1 MIKQIKEIN
10 FPEYATLSQ
19 AKVSINDMGDMSIS
33 AQVKIDGDIKP
44 DFSYDWEVEFNGER
58 YIQPYRSPQGTK
70 DTSSASST
78 LDLTFYHKAEWL
90 MRSQMFIEMAST
102 DSGTAIA
109 DKYEA
114 SLGLSLADFV
124 TAFNK
129 VLKHFFGDTIIML
142 LNPDGTYSSER
153 KFVSISY
160 SYIWDVLQKMNEIY
174 DVRWRIKTDSAT
186 GVFQILVGYP
196 ADDVSHIFEYGF
208 SGGLMSVQRQVQSSD
223 IRNRLLGRGGETNL
237 PAYYFKQAPEDSLF
251 DSDPDWIPELAN
263 IYFSNLRGK
272 TFRDYVKGWK
282 AKHYGGEAMAE
293 PTEAYTAGY
302 TDAKFDPVEYVDD
315 KDSIAKYGVIIG
327 GLNNNEDIYPSIQG
341 ADGGVDI
348 IVDAEQVTDDDTE
361 RAAESESQTVNIDGD
376 SAKAQNVPK
385 NTEVKIKMSD
395 SVRHRFTVPD
405 GYTGYVQIGPVSYTA
420 LNIHTSSVYGRSQ
433 IDIST
438 AMVQQSLTTRIFN
451 ASTGA
456 EIAMDKF
463 SNLDPGEYYW
473 TQEITLLNAS
483 EYTATYV
490 NVTFNGLKLTLGTG
504 EVSGWKNTFD
514 IWVKNIWGTE
524 KLATESDKD
533 YADRVWIPIL
543 GDRMGNEAK
552 VVFSS
557 GWLSFSSDWEFTI
570 VGYAY
575 DTSKDGSEWRLT
587 LQKSDAEKEATGK
600 FIPNEG
606 TNAAAGDSFFFIG
619 IDMPYKYVLWA
630 EQRLDDYKKDQLAEL
645 AQINP
650 TWVVET
656 DKVRLNQAESGGGTL
671 ADSLSAGCSL
681 RLTDKRFIDSAY
693 LNLYV
698 QTISYE
704 WNESTVIN
712 PDIEIVLSDKPATVI
727 NAVSQMQGD
736 IEELNKNVTSL
747 SSIKR
752 EILAAVDKMYLRKDG
767 LNDLSLS
774 QTEFRNLINGLGFRP
789 GRIGGSGWGIYRDSV
804 GKAVGEF
811 DRIVVRDAIDVSSI
825 SVEQVKQT
833 AGTTIYSEASIICT
847 EVVEMSTVYRC
858 YFDTKGGEISNM
870 FKTGDI
876 AWCLKYNP
884 DSSQLK
890 YYKRRVTSTGT
901 DYINISKTDKDGD
914 GVPEAGDSI
923 VQFGSFTDTAR
934 QSAIML
940 NPHDGGSIVVYSGL
954 NSYDITD
961 RNMVGLGFNKETG
974 KAFLYGY
981 GEFFFGDRTLSGNFI
996 TFQQKEGESE
1006 PNLHVN
1012 GNVVIGPGS
1021 SGLTNLSEWAG
1032 KQQQIDE
1039 AARDAGSAL
1048 TLAGSADKA
1057 AKDAQSAAE
1066 AAQDSADKAQGTAD
1080 KAISDM
1086 ADWASDEIISPVEKI
1101 ALKNEV
1107 SSIEADYGE
1116 IQKQVQRY
1124 DIVDESTLWSAYD
1137 AAYSDYRTALNTI
1150 IGEEGSSLAGD
1161 IATLQKTYY
1170 DTRLAVLEGIAT
1182 AAKKVADDAATD
1194 AAAARQVADNAL
1206 NTATGAQAFIE
1217 STISPEI
1224 EEINR
1229 RLDGTVVSWFYPYSP
1244 SADLPPQSE
1253 WNDTDKENH
1262 IGDTFTNT
1270 QEYISDEE
1278 TPDAGKSWRWVRN
1291 EDGTYSWIAI
1301 ADSDAIKA
1309 LNMASKAQSTA
1320 DGKSRTFYGTPSGP
1334 YDVGDLWA
1342 AGSSSDLKICV
1353 KARTE
1358 SGYSASD
1365 WVKAVKYTDDT
1376 ALKTFINGDYADDI
1390 DALGKQ
1396 IDGKAETWYQATD
1409 PKASWATADYTK
1421 HTGDLW
1427 YDTSDGSTYRWN
1439 GSSWQAQD
1447 IPDAVFD
1454 KIDGKAQIFTVQ
1466 PTVPYRVGDLWV
1478 QGSTGD
1484 IMRCMTSRT
1493 SGSYAASDWSLA
1505 SKYTDDTKAGEALD
1519 KANEADAN
1527 AKSAATAAAEAKV
1540 AAANAQAAADSAQ
1553 ADADNAA
1560 LAAATAQ
1567 ADAANAKSRLDD
1579 MASDSIISPV
1589 EKTALAQQKADI
1601 MSEYTQIV
1609 TDCERYGVSYGILT
1623 EAYNMAI
1630 KALNKYTADMTTDS
1644 AKEGDYVDIS
1654 DYYDIRQ
1661 YVLDLLSAA
1670 AKKVAD
1676 DAKKAADDAASAV
1689 TSIQQTVDEALASL
1703 NNLNDDDCFT
1713 LIEKHSVRETMQAI
1727 TSQKGSS
1734 NLYSGVIARS
1744 MVSGDEWSMVTQ
1756 EDADAD
1762 SDLEPYVGFYRSQ
1775 NHAVSSYS
1783 TVKLTLTAY
1792 CDSFLTL
1799 EYVSD
1804 GEANYDYLSV
1814 SYLDPS
1820 SDLKDTTLSS
1830 AELNTKGQ
1838 RGVKSRHTYFLK
1850 EGTHTLQIMYRKDIS
1865 GDYYTDSGYYRITT
1879 EKADGYNYG
1888 AYGQFHEYYD
1898 RLDDSNDPDGSLRSA
1913 LYEGAFVPLCD
1924 YMASTCELWEDSDT
1938 MLPGEPFRDTMAQL
1952 LRAYYSA
1959 QDKVM
1964 LTFSK
1969 SDYEYLTKV
1978 FGKGETDI
1986 LGGAVLTE
1994 AVAVRNSSGQIEGML
2009 NGSSSFEDGTHGK
2022 AVVISGI
2029 PSQSSSGST
2038 VLSDRVAEA
2047 ETVIYEDGTI
2057 VTKKLQAEAGTFGGT
2072 LNAVSGSFKELRCL
2086 DADGNEYGYITFS
2099 ATDNGTVDFVNF
2111 NLRHNLTFRSNH
2123 IFCRGMLGAYTR
2135 TAIIITG
2142 TSGKYYYNGLDNT
2155 SDFVTV
2161 TFSTG
2166 ADGSNTFYYVP
2177 LYGTGSLAIQ
2187 FGSKIAGM
2195 AVDLVLIQISGTT
2208 TRRYC
2213 FVAPTGKKFTV
2224 VNINDDNNNIYIYS
2238 NGSAV
2243 QLTGGSACEI
2253 VNVGYG
2259 NMLPSQ
2265 TSSILGGG
2273 QMIIGKNDN
2282 NW

>member
-78 LDLTFYHKAEWL
+78 LELTFYHKAEWL

-142 LNPDGTYSSER
+142 LNPDGTYSTER

-196 ADDVSHIFEYGF
+196 ADDMSHIFEYGF

-282 AKHYGGEAMAE
+282 AKHYGGEAMSE

-327 GLNNNEDIYPSIQG
+327 GLDNNEDIYPSIQG

-385 NTEVKIKMSD
+385 NTEVTIKMSD
-395 SVRHRFTVPD
+395 SVRHRFTVPH

-433 IDIST
+433 IDISA

-456 EIAMDKF
+456 EIARDKF

-483 EYTATYV
+483 EYKATYV

-587 LQKSDAEKEATGK
+587 LQKSDAEQEATGK

-712 PDIEIVLSDKPATVI
+712 PDIEIVLSDKPSPVI
-727 NAVSQMQGD
+727 NTVSQIQGD

-752 EILAAVDKMYLRKDG
+752 EILAAVDQMYLRKDG
-767 LNDLSLS
+767 LNDISLS
-774 QTEFRNLINGLGFRP
+774 QTEFRNLIKGLGFRP
-789 GRIGGSGWGIYRDSV
+789 GRIGGTGWGIYRDSV

-825 SVEQVKQT
+825 SVEQVRQT
-833 AGTTIYSEASIICT
+833 SGTTIFSEASIVCT
-847 EVVEMSTVYRC
+847 EVVKMSTVYRC
-858 YFDTKGGEISNM
+858 YFDTKGGEMTNM

-890 YYKRRVTSTGT
+890 YYKRRVTSVGT
-901 DYINISKTDKDGD
+901 DYINLSKTDKDGT

-923 VQFGSFTDTAR
+923 VQFGSFTDASR
-934 QSAIML
+934 RSAVML
-940 NPHDGGSIVVYSGL
+940 NPHDGGSIVVYSGID
-954 NSYDITD
+954 SYDITD
-961 RNMVGLGFNKETG
+961 RNMVGLGYSNETG

-981 GEFFFGDRTLSGNFI
+981 GEFFFGDRTLTNNFI
-996 TFQQKEGESE
+996 TFQQKEGDTK
-1006 PNLHVN
+1006 PNLYAN
-1012 GNVVIGPGS
+1012 LNITIGPGS

-1032 KQQQIDE
+1032 KQNQIN
-1039 AARDAGSAL
+1039 A
-1048 TLAGSADKA
+1048 
-1057 AKDAQSAAE
+1057 AQS
-1066 AAQDSADKAQGTAD
+1066 T
-1080 KAISDM
+1080 
-1086 ADWASDEIISPVEKI
+1086 
-1101 ALKNEV
+1101 
-1107 SSIEADYGE
+1107 
-1116 IQKQVQRY
+1116 
-1124 DIVDESTLWSAYD
+1124 
-1137 AAYSDYRTALNTI
+1137 
-1150 IGEEGSSLAGD
+1150 
-1161 IATLQKTYY
+1161 
-1170 DTRLAVLEGIAT
+1170 
-1182 AAKKVADDAATD
+1182 ADDARSLAES
-1194 AAAARQVADNAL
+1194 AGQKAENAL
-1206 NTATGAQAFIE
+1206 NTAEGAQSFIDN
-1217 STISPEI
+1217 TITPGI

-1244 SADLPPQSE
+1244 SPDKPPQSE
-1253 WNDTDKENH
+1253 WSAEDMENH

-1278 TPDAGKSWRWVRN
+1278 TPDAGKSWRWVKN
-1291 EDGTYSWIAI
+1291 EDGTYSWVTI

-1309 LNMASKAQSTA
+1309 LLMAAKAQETA
-1320 DGKSRTFYGTPSGP
+1320 DGKSRTFFGTPSGP
-1334 YDVGDLWA
+1334 YDVGDIWSQ
-1342 AGSSSDLKICV
+1342 G
-1353 KARTE
+1353 E
-1358 SGYSASD
+1358 S
-1365 WVKAVKYTDDT
+1365 
-1376 ALKTFINGDYADDI
+1376 
-1390 DALGKQ
+1390 
-1396 IDGKAETWYQATD
+1396 
-1409 PKASWATADYTK
+1409 
-1421 HTGDLW
+1421 
-1427 YDTSDGSTYRWN
+1427 
-1439 GSSWQAQD
+1439 
-1447 IPDAVFD
+1447 
-1454 KIDGKAQIFTVQ
+1454 
-1466 PTVPYRVGDLWV
+1466 
-1478 QGSTGD
+1478 GD
-1484 IMRCMTSRT
+1484 IMICVSARASE
-1493 SGSYAASDWSLA
+1493 GYAESDWQKA
-1505 SKYTDDTKAGEALD
+1505 SKYTDDTVANAAQELAAQA
-1519 KANEADAN
+1519 KANAEQAQIAAD
-1527 AKSAATAAAEAKV
+1527 
-1540 AAANAQAAADSAQ
+1540 NAQAAADSAASAASQ
-1553 ADADNAA
+1553 AQSVADS
-1560 LAAATAQ
+1560 
-1567 ADAANAKSRLDD
+1567 AKSRLDT
-1579 MASDSIISPV
+1579 MASDSVISPV
-1589 EKTALAQQKADI
+1589 EKTALLQQKYDI
-1601 MSEYTQIV
+1601 ESEYIQIV
-1609 TDCERYGVSYGILT
+1609 ADCDKYGVDYTAFTLVYD
-1623 EAYNMAI
+1623 AAVR
-1630 KALNKYTADMTTDS
+1630 ALDKYTEDMAADTP
-1644 AKEGDYVDIS
+1644 KEADYDNIAA
-1654 DYYDIRQ
+1654 YYTARQ
-1661 YVLDLLSAA
+1661 SVLEAIARA
-1670 AKKVAD
+1670 AKKN
-1676 DAKKAADDAASAV
+1676 ADDAAKAASDAAKEASDAYIKAEAAATEAAQAKANADDAV
-1689 TSIQQTVDEALASL
+1689 NSVSKLNGDQYFSIP
-1703 NNLNDDDCFT
+1703 
-1713 LIEKHSVRETMQAI
+1713 EKRTIRSTMQAI
-1727 TSQKGSS
+1727 TSQKGTDL
-1734 NLYSGVIARS
+1734 LYSGTIGRS
-1744 MVSGDEWSMVTQ
+1744 MVSGAAWEKVTQ

-1762 SDLEPYVGFYRSQ
+1762 SALSPYVGFYRST

-1783 TVKLTLTAY
+1783 TVKLTFVMEVAGIVRVQV
-1792 CDSFLTL
+1792 
-1799 EYVSD
+1799 VSD
-1804 GEANYDYLSV
+1804 GEAGYNYLAV
-1814 SYLDPS
+1814 SEIDAETELTTS
-1820 SDLKDTTLSS
+1820 TLST
-1830 AELNTKGQ
+1830 AAMNTKNKRGQ
-1838 RGVKSRHTYFLK
+1838 VIELLYGLSA
-1850 EGTHTLQIMYRKDIS
+1850 GTHTLQIMYLKDAS
-1865 GDYYTDSGYYRITT
+1865 GNYYTDSGYYRITT
-1879 EKADGYNYG
+1879 EMEDGYNG
-1888 AYGQFHEYYD
+1888 GFSGSFHQAYWEAIGTGNTELQEKAETLHSKFSELVAY
-1898 RLDDSNDPDGSLRSA
+1898 LNDP
-1913 LYEGAFVPLCD
+1913 CH
-1924 YMASTCELWEDSDT
+1924 LWEDVVTDFTPAEGET
-1938 MLPGEPFRDTMAQL
+1938 MEPFRDTIMQL
-1952 LRAYYSA
+1952 VRDYYDLEDSLKLA
-1959 QDKVM
+1959 IPV
-1964 LTFSK
+1964 
-1969 SDYEYLTKV
+1969 SDMEYLK
-1978 FGKGETDI
+1978 ETFKDGSTEI
-1986 LGGAVLTE
+1986 SGGVVMSQ
-1994 AVAVRNSSGQIEGML
+1994 AVAVKNESGEVEAML
-2009 NGSSSFEDGTHGK
+2009 NGSSNFEDDTHGK
-2022 AVVISGI
+2022 AVLIAGI
-2029 PSQSSSGST
+2029 PAVSSSGSAE
-2038 VLSDRVAEA
+2038 LADRAKEA
-2047 ETVIYEDGTI
+2047 ETIVYEDGTV
-2057 VTKKLQAEAGTFGGT
+2057 VTKKLQAEAGEFSGKI
-2072 LNAVSGSFKELRCL
+2072 NASSGSIGGFEIQSSLLYGKDGSSTSYSTLTIGPGECL
-2086 DADGNEYGYITFS
+2086 FS
-2099 ATDNGTVDFVNF
+2099 KYETGTSYGTVDIKSALGTSAVPAV
-2111 NLRHNLTFRSNH
+2111 LG
-2123 IFCRGMLGAYTR
+2123 IDKVALGAVASVTQNVPGDTVIAGYFS
-2135 TAIIITG
+2135 A
-2142 TSGKYYYNGLDNT
+2142 SGKSQDNEGADFGSHALYLAKGTVAGFRPVTRVVSTSQTLSEMDSVLVVKNT
-2155 SDFVTV
+2155 STI
-2161 TFSTG
+2161 TLTLPSSPQRGQTYLILHTTSTKL
-2166 ADGSNTFYYVP
+2166 N
-2177 LYGTGSLAIQ
+2177 
-2187 FGSKIAGM
+2187 
-2195 AVDLVLIQISGTT
+2195 ISGSSTYQINRVAAGSIATT
-2208 TRRYC
+2208 QNSTNREGILLI
-2213 FVAPTGKKFTV
+2213 FDGT
-2224 VNINDDNNNIYIYS
+2224 NW
-2238 NGSAV
+2238 
-2243 QLTGGSACEI
+2243 QLM
-2253 VNVGYG
+2253 Y
-2259 NMLPSQ
+2259 L
-2265 TSSILGGG
+2265 
-2273 QMIIGKNDN
+2273 
-2282 NW
+2282 

>member
-10 FPEYATLSQ
+10 FPGYATLSQ

-70 DTSSASST
+70 DASST
-78 LDLTFYHKAEWL
+78 SSTLELTFYHKAEWL

-114 SLGLSLADFV
+114 SLGLSLANFV

-129 VLKHFFGDTIIML
+129 VLNHFFGNAIIML
-142 LNPDGTYSSER
+142 LNPDGTYSTER

-251 DSDPDWIPELAN
+251 ESDPDWIPELAN

-315 KDSIAKYGVIIG
+315 EDSIAKYGVIIG
-327 GLNNNEDIYPSIQG
+327 GLENNEDIYPSIQG
-341 ADGGVDI
+341 AEGGVDI

-361 RAAESESQTVNIDGD
+361 KAAESESQTVNIDGD

-385 NTEVKIKMSD
+385 NTEVTIKMSD
-395 SVRHRFTVPD
+395 SVRHRFAVPD

-420 LNIHTSSVYGRSQ
+420 VNIRTSSIYGRSQ
-433 IDIST
+433 INISA
-438 AMVQQSLTTRIFN
+438 AMVQQSLTTKIFN

-456 EIAMDKF
+456 EIARDKF

-483 EYTATYV
+483 EYTATHV

-524 KLATESDKD
+524 KLSTESDKD
-533 YADRVWIPIL
+533 YADRVWLPIL

-587 LQKSDAEKEATGK
+587 LQKSDAEQEATGK

-630 EQRLDDYKKDQLAEL
+630 EQRLDDYKKGQLAYL

-656 DKVRLNQAESGGGTL
+656 DKVRLNKAESEGGTL
-671 ADSLSAGCSL
+671 ANSLSAGCVL
-681 RLTDKRFIDSAY
+681 RLADKRFIDSAY

-712 PDIEIVLSDKPATVI
+712 PDIEIVLSDKPSPVI
-727 NAVSQMQGD
+727 NAVSQIQGA

-833 AGTTIYSEASIICT
+833 AGTTIYSEASIVCT

-858 YFDTKGGEISNM
+858 YFDTKGGEIANM

-961 RNMVGLGFNKETG
+961 RNMVGLGFNKDTG

-1012 GNVVIGPGS
+1012 GDVVIGPGS

-1032 KQQQIDE
+1032 KQEQMDNSTKELSDINSDLILTPIEKRSIMDILNGISERKVEASTYNPKYFSITSIETEENFNRLVWNNGEWLEVFNDDIFVKITFVIHDRTDTHFRFRANYDDRADTDYVLISKPDDGTFLTATQEERLSNAYGYGGGGGAEEYYIDIKGLSEGTHYIILQAHSESTAMLNCFFSITEEDWNIRGSLWDWYRRCLALDGSDKDYYQTHYADPAQEKAADVFSLCYGYKVQETESTSSIPDTFRPELQKRLQEYE
-1039 AARDAGSAL
+1039 AAISKLIAG
-1048 TLAGSADKA
+1048 T
-1057 AKDAQSAAE
+1057 
-1066 AAQDSADKAQGTAD
+1066 
-1080 KAISDM
+1080 SDDDV
-1086 ADWASDEIISPVEKI
+1086 AY
-1101 ALKNEV
+1101 LK
-1107 SSIEADYGE
+1107 
-1116 IQKQVQRY
+1116 
-1124 DIVDESTLWSAYD
+1124 
-1137 AAYSDYRTALNTI
+1137 
-1150 IGEEGSSLAGD
+1150 
-1161 IATLQKTYY
+1161 
-1170 DTRLAVLEGIAT
+1170 
-1182 AAKKVADDAATD
+1182 
-1194 AAAARQVADNAL
+1194 
-1206 NTATGAQAFIE
+1206 QAF
-1217 STISPEI
+1217 
-1224 EEINR
+1224 
-1229 RLDGTVVSWFYPYSP
+1229 
-1244 SADLPPQSE
+1244 
-1253 WNDTDKENH
+1253 K
-1262 IGDTFTNT
+1262 
-1270 QEYISDEE
+1270 
-1278 TPDAGKSWRWVRN
+1278 
-1291 EDGTYSWIAI
+1291 
-1301 ADSDAIKA
+1301 
-1309 LNMASKAQSTA
+1309 
-1320 DGKSRTFYGTPSGP
+1320 
-1334 YDVGDLWA
+1334 
-1342 AGSSSDLKICV
+1342 
-1353 KARTE
+1353 
-1358 SGYSASD
+1358 
-1365 WVKAVKYTDDT
+1365 
-1376 ALKTFINGDYADDI
+1376 
-1390 DALGKQ
+1390 
-1396 IDGKAETWYQATD
+1396 
-1409 PKASWATADYTK
+1409 
-1421 HTGDLW
+1421 
-1427 YDTSDGSTYRWN
+1427 DGSTE
-1439 GSSWQAQD
+1439 
-1447 IPDAVFD
+1447 
-1454 KIDGKAQIFTVQ
+1454 
-1466 PTVPYRVGDLWV
+1466 
-1478 QGSTGD
+1478 
-1484 IMRCMTSRT
+1484 T
-1493 SGSYAASDWSLA
+1493 SG
-1505 SKYTDDTKAGEALD
+1505 G
-1519 KANEADAN
+1519 
-1527 AKSAATAAAEAKV
+1527 V
-1540 AAANAQAAADSAQ
+1540 
-1553 ADADNAA
+1553 
-1560 LAAATAQ
+1560 
-1567 ADAANAKSRLDD
+1567 
-1579 MASDSIISPV
+1579 
-1589 EKTALAQQKADI
+1589 I
-1601 MSEYTQIV
+1601 MSQ
-1609 TDCERYGVSYGILT
+1609 
-1623 EAYNMAI
+1623 
-1630 KALNKYTADMTTDS
+1630 
-1644 AKEGDYVDIS
+1644 
-1654 DYYDIRQ
+1654 
-1661 YVLDLLSAA
+1661 
-1670 AKKVAD
+1670 
-1676 DAKKAADDAASAV
+1676 
-1689 TSIQQTVDEALASL
+1689 
-1703 NNLNDDDCFT
+1703 
-1713 LIEKHSVRETMQAI
+1713 
-1727 TSQKGSS
+1727 
-1734 NLYSGVIARS
+1734 
-1744 MVSGDEWSMVTQ
+1744 
-1756 EDADAD
+1756 
-1762 SDLEPYVGFYRSQ
+1762 
-1775 NHAVSSYS
+1775 
-1783 TVKLTLTAY
+1783 
-1792 CDSFLTL
+1792 
-1799 EYVSD
+1799 
-1804 GEANYDYLSV
+1804 
-1814 SYLDPS
+1814 
-1820 SDLKDTTLSS
+1820 
-1830 AELNTKGQ
+1830 
-1838 RGVKSRHTYFLK
+1838 
-1850 EGTHTLQIMYRKDIS
+1850 
-1865 GDYYTDSGYYRITT
+1865 
-1879 EKADGYNYG
+1879 
-1888 AYGQFHEYYD
+1888 
-1898 RLDDSNDPDGSLRSA
+1898 
-1913 LYEGAFVPLCD
+1913 
-1924 YMASTCELWEDSDT
+1924 
-1938 MLPGEPFRDTMAQL
+1938 
-1952 LRAYYSA
+1952 
-1959 QDKVM
+1959 
-1964 LTFSK
+1964 
-1969 SDYEYLTKV
+1969 
-1978 FGKGETDI
+1978 
-1986 LGGAVLTE
+1986 
-1994 AVAVRNSSGQIEGML
+1994 AVAVKNESEEVEAIL
-2009 NGSSSFEDGTHGK
+2009 NGSSNFEDDTHGK
-2022 AVVISGI
+2022 AVLIAGI
-2029 PSQSSSGST
+2029 PAVSSSGSAE
-2038 VLSDRVAEA
+2038 LADRAKEA
-2047 ETVIYEDGTI
+2047 ETIVYEDGTV
-2057 VTKKLQAEAGTFGGT
+2057 VTKKLQAEAGEFSGKI
-2072 LNAVSGSFKELRCL
+2072 NASSGSIGGFEIQSSLLYGKKGSSTSYSTLTIGPGECL
-2086 DADGNEYGYITFS
+2086 FIKHETGTSY
-2099 ATDNGTVDFVNF
+2099 GTVDIKSALGTSALPAV
-2111 NLRHNLTFRSNH
+2111 LG
-2123 IFCRGMLGAYTR
+2123 IDKVALGAVASVTQNVMGDTVIAGYFS
-2135 TAIIITG
+2135 A
-2142 TSGKYYYNGLDNT
+2142 SGKSQDNADPVWGSHALLLAKGTVAGFRPVTRVVST
-2155 SDFVTV
+2155 SQTLSEMD
-2161 TFSTG
+2161 S
-2166 ADGSNTFYYVP
+2166 
-2177 LYGTGSLAIQ
+2177 
-2187 FGSKIAGM
+2187 
-2195 AVDLVLIQISGTT
+2195 
-2208 TRRYC
+2208 
-2213 FVAPTGKKFTV
+2213 V
-2224 VNINDDNNNIYIYS
+2224 VVSRN
-2238 NGSAV
+2238 
-2243 QLTGGSACEI
+2243 
-2253 VNVGYG
+2253 
-2259 NMLPSQ
+2259 
-2265 TSSILGGG
+2265 TSSITLTLPSSPQYG
-2273 QMIIGKNDN
+2273 QTYMIIHATSTSLTIKGSSTKPIIRISTNSSNTSISSTNREGLLLFFDGSS
-2282 NW
+2282 WLLFCLQS